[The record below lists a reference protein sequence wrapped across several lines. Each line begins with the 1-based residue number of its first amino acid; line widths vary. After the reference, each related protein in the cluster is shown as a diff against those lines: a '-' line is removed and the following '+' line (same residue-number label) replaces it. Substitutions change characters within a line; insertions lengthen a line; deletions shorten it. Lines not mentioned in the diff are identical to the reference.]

1 MIKLIVNADDFGLS
15 RGVNYGILDSYLYGI
30 VNSTTMMMNMV
41 GTEHAIQLAKNNPE
55 LRVGIHLVLTGGK
68 PLTENVPSLVGED
81 GYFKSLSQLN
91 NGKDISLVE
100 LEKEWT
106 AQIERFI
113 SSGLRPTHFDSH
125 HHVHTL
131 KELQPVV
138 QKLSETYG
146 LPVRRNGG
154 KAIEGAAS
162 FSDLSLIDFYGEGVT
177 ESYFTNLS
185 ARIEDGLTVEIMCHP
200 AYLDH
205 VLLNGSSYN
214 VKRLIELEILT
225 TVTLPGNLVL
235 LKNKI
240 EK

>member
-30 VNSTTMMMNMV
+30 VNSTTMMMNMG

-68 PLTENVPSLVGED
+68 PLTENVPSLVGKD
-81 GYFKSLSQLN
+81 GYFKSLSDFN
-91 NGKDISLVE
+91 NGKDLSLAEV
-100 LEKEWT
+100 EKEWK
-106 AQIERFI
+106 AQFERFI

-125 HHVHTL
+125 HHVHIL

-154 KAIEGAAS
+154 KAIEGTAS

-185 ARIEDGLTVEIMCHP
+185 AWIEDGQTVEIMCHP

-214 VKRLIELEILT
+214 VQRLIELEILT
-225 TVTLPGNLVL
+225 TVKLPGNLVL
-235 LKNKI
+235 LKNN
-240 EK
+240 